1 MSGEE
6 VRRALKE
13 RQINLSWLATQLNIT
28 PQALN
33 TRLNARDFKQAYL
46 LEITEVLQMN
56 IFELPER
63 NSAQAIVNISVCE
76 DLSKGIE
83 RLPSLEFVNIP
94 AFKNCI
100 GFTFYEKSAI
110 PKYDKGD
117 VLFVTKANAI
127 EQSKNYLLITTK
139 GKFVRCVASEENNVY
154 LLMPISGNYK
164 RFPVVEISK
173 DEILHAYRIVGAIT
187 REE

>member
-6 VRRALKE
+6 VRKALKE
-13 RQINLSWLATQLNIT
+13 RQINLAWLSKQLNIT

-33 TRLNARDFKQAYL
+33 TRLNAKDFKQAYI
-46 LEITEVLQMN
+46 LEITNVLKSN
-56 IFELPER
+56 IFEFSESSTMQP
-63 NSAQAIVNISVCE
+63 IVKISVNE
-76 DLSKGIE
+76 NLNEGIE
-83 RLPSLEFVNIP
+83 NLPSAEFVNVP
-94 AFKNCI
+94 MFKNCI

-117 VLFVTKANAI
+117 ILFVTKTNTI

-139 GKFVRCVASEENNVY
+139 GKFVRCVVSEEKSIY
-154 LLMPISGNYK
+154 SLMPISGNYK

-173 DEILHAYRIVGAIT
+173 DEILHAYRIVGAIS